1 VDDRTSNCQEWIA
14 AGGLAVQVLNNDLSD
29 AITQIS
35 FDLNRRMSLRSM
47 ADLNA
52 MADAIVAAGGFKVGS

>member
-1 VDDRTSNCQEWIA
+1 VDDRTSNCQEWIS
-14 AGGLAVQVLNNDLSD
+14 AGGLAVQVLNNDLGP
-29 AITQIS
+29 AIAEIS

>member
-1 VDDRTSNCQEWIA
+1 M
-14 AGGLAVQVLNNDLSD
+14 NNDLGP
-29 AITQIS
+29 AIAEIS